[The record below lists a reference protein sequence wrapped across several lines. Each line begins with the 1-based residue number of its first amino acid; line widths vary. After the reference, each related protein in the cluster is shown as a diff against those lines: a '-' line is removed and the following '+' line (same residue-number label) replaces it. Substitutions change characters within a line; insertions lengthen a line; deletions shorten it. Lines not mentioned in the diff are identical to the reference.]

1 MATRTAEQGRAG
13 RADWVGPVLEAGELA
28 DAIVE
33 AIRADQPAAVVE
45 DRESYLRVLSPSPCV
60 LRRAEVERRT
70 GRPFALP
77 FDLEQVMPSF
87 KGRLTIGADQVTWA
101 LTAHEAGR

>member
-1 MATRTAEQGRAG
+1 MAMRTAEQGRAG
-13 RADWVGPVLEAGELA
+13 RADWVGPVLESGELA
-28 DAIVE
+28 DAIVD

-70 GRPFALP
+70 GRPFVLP
-77 FDLEQVMPSF
+77 LDLEQVMPSF
-87 KGRLTIGADQVTWA
+87 KGRLTIAADQVTWA
-101 LTAHEAGR
+101 LAAREAEP

>member
-1 MATRTAEQGRAG
+1 MAGRPAAQGRAE

-28 DAIVE
+28 DAIID
-33 AIRADQPAAVVE
+33 AIRADQPGAVVE

-77 FDLEQVMPSF
+77 VDLEQVMPSF
-87 KGRLTIGADQVTWA
+87 KGRLTIGPDQVTWA
-101 LTAHEAGR
+101 LAAREGGR